1 MSSRVIVDRQ
11 DEDTYFIRVLD
22 EKGNYLIREVYPGQ
36 RERKGVT
43 ASRESLS
50 TQIGGLNEESF
61 LATPEDIKEVQS
73 RIGFLQRKPCPVP
86 RNY

>member
-1 MSSRVIVDRQ
+1 MRSRVVRCQ
-11 DEDTYFIRVLD
+11 DEDTYYIRVLA
-22 EKGNYLIREVYPGQ
+22 EKGNDLIREVYPGW
-36 RERKGVT
+36 RARKGVN

-61 LATPEDIKEVQS
+61 LATLEDIKEVQS
-73 RIGFLQRKPCPVP
+73 LIGFLQRKLYRVP